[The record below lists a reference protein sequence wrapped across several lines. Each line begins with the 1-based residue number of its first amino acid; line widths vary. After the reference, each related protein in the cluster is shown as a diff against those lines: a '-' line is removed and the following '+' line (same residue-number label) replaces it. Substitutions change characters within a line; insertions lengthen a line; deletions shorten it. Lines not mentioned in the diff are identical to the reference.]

1 MIKGFNQ
8 IKETMSKTASLLRM
22 KAGESKLIRIII
34 PTSEV
39 SAAWEHV
46 EQIGG
51 SWKTIECLGKKDCP
65 ICKTGK
71 SASFKTY
78 LPVLDIAED
87 KVKIFK
93 ASRDVV
99 KALIAFEE
107 EYDDLTQIDL
117 KIVRLGEGLK
127 TTYQFFKKDGS
138 NIDLSTYQDQIPD
151 PESLIEQLTKEEIEN
166 LLDGVATNVKEPN
179 YGNDQEDPF

>member
-8 IKETMSKTASLLRM
+8 IKETMDKTASLFKM
-22 KAGESKLIRIII
+22 KSGENKLVRVLV

-51 SWKTIECLGKKDCP
+51 FWKTIECLGKRDCP
-65 ICKTGK
+65 ICKAGK
-71 SASFKTY
+71 TASFRTY
-78 LPVLDIAED
+78 LPILDIAED

-93 ASRDVV
+93 ASKDVV

-107 EYDDLTQIDL
+107 EYDDLTAIDL
-117 KIVRLGEGLK
+117 KVVRLGEGLK
-127 TTYQFFKKDGS
+127 TTYQFFKKDPS
-138 NIDLSTYQDQIPD
+138 KIDISKYADMIPN
-151 PESLIEQLTKEEIEN
+151 PESLIEQLTKEEIAE
-166 LLDGVATNVKEPN
+166 LLDGESSVSPPN
-179 YGNDQEDPF
+179 DPADEEMPF

>member
-8 IKETMSKTASLLRM
+8 IKETMDKTASLLKM

-39 SAAWEHV
+39 AAAWEHV

-51 SWKTIECLGKKDCP
+51 FWKTIECLGRRDCP
-65 ICKTGK
+65 ICKMGK

-107 EYDDLTQIDL
+107 EYDDLTKIDL
-117 KIVRLGEGLK
+117 KVVRLGEGLK

-138 NIDLSTYQDQIPD
+138 NIDISAYRDQIPD

-166 LLDGVATNVKEPN
+166 LLDGLAVDVKEPN
-179 YGNDQEDPF
+179 YGNNQEDPF